1 MSYSWSKK
9 TFRLSGVQFSLT
21 LNLFNIYLF
30 VFNLFLNGAFLRE
43 LCGKTATGKN
53 DHLFFNKTNY
63 CNTYVLKIAWLA
75 RINLYQIIIDLVIS
89 VLAFM
94 IQFEKFLR
102 SVVEN
107 VEGNYQHF
115 NNKLPVP
122 IGTLTVRSIF
132 VMIF

>member
-1 MSYSWSKK
+1 M
-9 TFRLSGVQFSLT
+9 
-21 LNLFNIYLF
+21 
-30 VFNLFLNGAFLRE
+30 
-43 LCGKTATGKN
+43 
-53 DHLFFNKTNY
+53 
-63 CNTYVLKIAWLA
+63 
-75 RINLYQIIIDLVIS
+75 VIS

-132 VMIF
+132 VMIFLNLYQNPDQEPEPPKGLGKNGLYSQLYQYTTFRYMLSYL

>member
-1 MSYSWSKK
+1 
-9 TFRLSGVQFSLT
+9 
-21 LNLFNIYLF
+21 
-30 VFNLFLNGAFLRE
+30 
-43 LCGKTATGKN
+43 
-53 DHLFFNKTNY
+53 
-63 CNTYVLKIAWLA
+63 
-75 RINLYQIIIDLVIS
+75 
-89 VLAFM
+89 M

-122 IGTLTVRSIF
+122 IGTLTVRSFF